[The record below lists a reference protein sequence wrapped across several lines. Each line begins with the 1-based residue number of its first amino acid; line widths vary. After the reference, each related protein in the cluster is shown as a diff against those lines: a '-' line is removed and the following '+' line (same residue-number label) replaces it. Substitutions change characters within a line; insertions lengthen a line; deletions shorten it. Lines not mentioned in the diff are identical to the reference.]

1 MMGSGK
7 VAKDIEVSVLLG
19 YTYALPQT
27 LNPGSIFATDST
39 EASGGI
45 ANELAYNNTSTDTTD
60 NILKYRFRHLVKADI
75 EISYKNF
82 SAGGSAR
89 YYSFMQNIDKTFY
102 DLDKPNGLQT
112 GIIEYRE
119 KNNEGSLV
127 FDARISYRFAEKFT
141 VAFISNNIA
150 NLEYTLRPL
159 KIESPRTIALQLTA
173 KF

>member
-1 MMGSGK
+1 M
-7 VAKDIEVSVLLG
+7 E
-19 YTYALPQT
+19 
-27 LNPGSIFATDST
+27 
-39 EASGGI
+39 
-45 ANELAYNNTSTDTTD
+45 
-60 NILKYRFRHLVKADI
+60 
-75 EISYKNF
+75 
-82 SAGGSAR
+82 
-89 YYSFMQNIDKTFY
+89 NIDQTFY
-102 DLDKPNGLQT
+102 DLDKIPGTNIDGVLPT
-112 GIIEYRE
+112 GITEYRE